1 LTDALRTRLAEL
13 LAQEPRPTGA
23 ELYDILTSEGHKIQS
38 RTTPYRWLRKGIPA
52 RCHPPDIEATRDVIR
67 TRAAELGL
75 LEADGLTLRHGALA
89 AIARQAEAEG
99 RGLTRVAIRWAW
111 EHGMVDLAGWRL
123 SAPFAVNPGH
133 GGEGEKKDT
142 ARPCHP

>member
-1 LTDALRTRLAEL
+1 MTDALRTRLAEL
-13 LAQEPRPTGA
+13 LAQEPRLTAA
-23 ELYDILTSEGHKIQS
+23 ELRRILIGEGHDVS
-38 RTTPYRWLRKGIPA
+38 PTTAHRWRRNGIPA
-52 RCHPPDIEATRDVIR
+52 RCHPPNVEATRAVIR
-67 TRAAELGL
+67 ARAAELGL
-75 LEADGLTLRHGALA
+75 LESDGVTLRHGALA

-111 EHGMVDLAGWRL
+111 DRGIVRLADWPL
-123 SAPFAVNPGH
+123 SRPFAVNPGH